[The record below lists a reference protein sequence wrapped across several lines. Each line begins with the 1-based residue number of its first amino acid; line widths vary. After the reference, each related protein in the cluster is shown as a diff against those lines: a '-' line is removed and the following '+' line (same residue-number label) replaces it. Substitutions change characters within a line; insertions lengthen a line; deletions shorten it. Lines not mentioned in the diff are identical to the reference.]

1 MAHATIEEWLNSADG
16 VKMNPDRR
24 YGLQCVDLVDQYAQ
38 DIFGVP
44 WTESVGGVAGARQL
58 LDRAPDR
65 FWIRIDNDPNDP
77 ALLPQRG
84 DVVVFAGDS
93 SNGWGH
99 TNVALECGVAGF
111 WGIQQDGFAAPHQ
124 FVDGA
129 WYSAKPA
136 HKAWLTYDQKGT
148 GAVAGWL
155 RPRPEMLLAPEG
167 GTEAI
172 TKCVVE
178 EGDTMGL
185 IAIQFGV
192 SLDALIKANPKVKN
206 PNLIKPG
213 DVLNLPA

>member
-1 MAHATIEEWLNSADG
+1 MAHATIEEWLNSAEG

-44 WTESVGGVAGARQL
+44 WTDSVGGVAGARQL
-58 LDRAPDR
+58 LDRVPDK
-65 FWIRIDNDPNDP
+65 FWTRIDNDPNDP
-77 ALLPQRG
+77 ALIPARG
-84 DVVVFAGDS
+84 DVVVFGGDS

-99 TNVALECGVAGF
+99 TAVVLESGVG
-111 WGIQQDGFAAPHQ
+111 GIVVIQQDGFAAPHQ

-136 HKAWLTYDQKGT
+136 HKASLGYEQGGT
-148 GAVAGWL
+148 GAISGWL
-155 RPRPEMLLAPEG
+155 RPKPEMLLAPEG
-167 GTEAI
+167 SEAV

-178 EGDTMGL
+178 EGDTMGM

>member
-1 MAHATIEEWLNSADG
+1 MTHATIEEWLNSADG

-38 DIFGVP
+38 DIFGVS

-58 LDRAPDR
+58 LDRAPDA
-65 FWIRIDNDPNDP
+65 FWNRIDNDPNNP
-77 ALLPQRG
+77 ALIPERG
-84 DVVVFAGDS
+84 DVVVFAGDG
-93 SNGWGH
+93 SNQWGH
-99 TNVALECGVAGF
+99 TAVVLTAGVHGITV
-111 WGIQQDGFAAPHQ
+111 IQQDGFAAPHQ

-136 HKAWLTYDQKGT
+136 HVASLGYVQNGT
-148 GAVAGWL
+148 GAVSGWL
-155 RPRPEMLLAPEG
+155 RPKAEKLLPPENGDKP
-167 GTEAI
+167 TQCKVEA
-172 TKCVVE
+172 
-178 EGDTMGL
+178 GDTMGM